1 MKYGAMNFPVKP
13 VLDEVEKIADLGFD
27 YVELTLDPPC
37 AHYSDIDNVADP
49 LIRAL
54 ARHSLGLV
62 CHLPTFV
69 FTADLALGIR
79 RASVNEMLNSLRTA
93 AKIRAQ
99 KVVLHPSIIHG
110 MGPLVMDNSLKY
122 AKKSFE
128 AILAEARG
136 LSLPICFEN
145 MFPKYNSFSSPDE
158 FSALFEE
165 FPDLKMTLDTGHAN
179 IDDPGGKR
187 LFEFIERFPGRIGH
201 VHVSDNNGRRD
212 DHLKLGG
219 GCIDFKKLAH
229 MLNGAGY
236 NDTMTFEIFTQK
248 PRDLL
253 ESRERMAA
261 LLAEI

>member
-13 VLDEVEKIADLGFD
+13 VLDEVEKIAGLGFD

-37 AHYSDIDNVADP
+37 AHYSDIDNVADQ
-49 LIRAL
+49 LTQAL

-110 MGPLVMDNSLKY
+110 MGPFVMDKSLKY

-128 AILAEARG
+128 TILEEAQG
-136 LSLPICFEN
+136 LALPVCFEN
-145 MFPKYNSFSSPDE
+145 MFPNYNSFFSPDD
-158 FSALFEE
+158 FSTLFDE
-165 FPDLKMTLDTGHAN
+165 FPGLKMALDTGHAN
-179 IDDPGGKR
+179 LGDPGGER
-187 LFEFIERFPGRIGH
+187 LFEFIDRFPGRIGH
-201 VHVSDNNGRRD
+201 VHASDNNGQRD
-212 DHLKLGG
+212 DHLKLGD

-229 MLNGAGY
+229 MLNAAGY
-236 NDTMTFEIFTQK
+236 NDTITFEIFTQK
-248 PRDLL
+248 PKDLL
-253 ESRERMAA
+253 ESRELMAA